1 MAESPT
7 RRRILMAL
15 GALALVA
22 WVAVD
27 LVPEWYP
34 SEAHFLEGLRRHDS
48 RLGYELRYNAGWL
61 TAYYQDHGALPDSLP
76 PNRAAAGDGSVVE
89 LCPTRPEDLISQTV
103 DWALCP
109 SDGAV
114 RAMARIPEHV
124 VGLGVPEKVE
134 LFPD

>member
-7 RRRILMAL
+7 RRRIFLAL
-15 GALALVA
+15 GTVALVA

-34 SEAHFLEGLRRHDS
+34 STAYLLEGQRRQDS
-48 RLGYELRYNAGWL
+48 RVGYELRYNAGWL
-61 TAYYQDHGALPDSLP
+61 TAYYQEHGALPESLP
-76 PNRAAAGDGSVVE
+76 PNRAAAGNGAVVE
-89 LCPTRPEDLISQTV
+89 LCPTRPEDLVSETA

-109 SDGAV
+109 ADGGV
-114 RAMARIPEHV
+114 RAMARIREHV
-124 VGLGVPEKVE
+124 VGVNVPEKVE